1 VFRCEKYSGVFG
13 LQGQC
18 NLLLVQKK
26 RQFVIIALGLFLPLL
41 LRLAS
46 TPTANLSFF
55 LLAAYATTG
64 RAQAIQALGM
74 SWLLTMISPG
84 IAPPAPL
91 GSVGRYAVFMG
102 AFIAVFVRS
111 GILSGQLKA
120 SKIVLSTV
128 GLGVFFVIHSLF
140 TSPMP
145 DVSILKA
152 VSWLMVTATLFSA
165 WSGLAPA
172 EREKL
177 FRQLYL
183 GLVAIM
189 IISVPLFVLPLGYL
203 RNGSGFQ
210 GILNHPQAFGPT
222 MAILGAIAAS
232 KLFAE
237 KRPSWQY
244 LGVFGV
250 SLVFILASEARTA
263 GLALIIGLCLAVA
276 SVPVLS
282 GLRVRAV
289 LPGLRSRRVWGI
301 AGVVLCLGVI
311 FAPQIGEKVGNYIS
325 KSGRAGSVESI
336 AEAYDRSRGGLIDRM
351 IANINENPLTGIGYG
366 IASEPALMVVER
378 EPFFGLPVGAPVEKG
393 VLPLAMLEELG
404 WVGAGIVAVWLITLA
419 LKASRGG
426 VVSISVLITALMI
439 NMGENVLFSP
449 GGMGLFILIGVTWAA
464 SGVNREFPGTL
475 K

>member
-1 VFRCEKYSGVFG
+1 MFGRSDLKTRLSNSITSGSVAGVF
-13 LQGQC
+13 
-18 NLLLVQKK
+18 LLL
-26 RQFVIIALGLFLPLL
+26 ALS

-91 GSVGRYAVFMG
+91 GSVGRYAVFLG

-111 GILSGQLKA
+111 GILSGQLKT

-140 TSPMP
+140 ISPMP

-189 IISVPLFVLPLGYL
+189 VVSVPLFVLPLGYL

-237 KRPSWQY
+237 MRPSWQY

-263 GLALIIGLCLAVA
+263 GLALIIGLCLAIA

-404 WVGAGIVAVWLITLA
+404 WVGAGIVAVWLIALA
-419 LKASRGG
+419 LKASKNG

-439 NMGENVLFSP
+439 NMGENVFFSP
-449 GGMGLFILIGVTWAA
+449 GGMGLLILIGVTWAA
-464 SGVNREFPGTL
+464 SRVNSESAGTF
-475 K
+475 

>member
-1 VFRCEKYSGVFG
+1 
-13 LQGQC
+13 
-18 NLLLVQKK
+18 LLLVQKK
-26 RQFVIIALGLFLPLL
+26 RQFLMMALGLFLPLL

-102 AFIAVFVRS
+102 AFIAIFVRS

-128 GLGVFFVIHSLF
+128 GLGAFFVIHSLF
-140 TSPMP
+140 ISPMP
-145 DVSILKA
+145 DVSIFKA
-152 VSWLMVTATLFSA
+152 VSWLIVTATLFSA
-165 WSGLAPA
+165 WSGLTPA
-172 EREKL
+172 EREHL
-177 FRQLYL
+177 FRQLYV

-189 IISVPLFVLPLGYL
+189 VVSVPLFVLPLGYL

-237 KRPSWQY
+237 MRPSWQY

-263 GLALIIGLCLAVA
+263 GLALIIGLCLAIA

-336 AEAYDRSRGGLIDRM
+336 AEAYERSRGGLIDRM

-464 SGVNREFPGTL
+464 SGVNRESQGTL

>member
-1 VFRCEKYSGVFG
+1 MFLGP
-13 LQGQC
+13 
-18 NLLLVQKK
+18 KK
-26 RQFVIIALGLFLPLL
+26 SQFVVVALGLFLPLL

-120 SKIVLSTV
+120 SKIVLTTV

-140 TSPMP
+140 ISPMP

-203 RNGSGFQ
+203 RNGSSFQ

-263 GLALIIGLCLAVA
+263 GLALIIGLCLAIA

-282 GLRVRAV
+282 GRRVRAV

-301 AGVVLCLGVI
+301 AGVVLCFGVI
-311 FAPQIGEKVGNYIS
+311 FAPQIGDKVGNYIS

-336 AEAYDRSRGGLIDRM
+336 AEAYDKSRGGLIDRM
-351 IANINENPLTGIGYG
+351 VANINENPLTGIGYG

-404 WVGAGIVAVWLITLA
+404 WVGAGIVAVWLIALA
-419 LKASRGG
+419 LKASKNG

-439 NMGENVLFSP
+439 NMGENVFFSP
-449 GGMGLFILIGVTWAA
+449 GGMGLLILIGVTWAA
-464 SGVNREFPGTL
+464 SRVNSESAGTF
-475 K
+475 

>member
-1 VFRCEKYSGVFG
+1 M
-13 LQGQC
+13 
-18 NLLLVQKK
+18 LLVPKK
-26 RQFVIIALGLFLPLL
+26 SQFVIVALGLFLPLL

-55 LLAAYATTG
+55 LLAVYATTG

-140 TSPMP
+140 ISPMP

-177 FRQLYL
+177 FGQLYL

-189 IISVPLFVLPLGYL
+189 VVSVPLFVLPLGYL

-210 GILNHPQAFGPT
+210 GVLNHPQAFGPT

-250 SLVFILASEARTA
+250 SLLFILASEARTA
-263 GLALIIGLCLAVA
+263 GLALIIGLCLAIA
-276 SVPVLS
+276 SVPGLS
-282 GLRVRAV
+282 GRRVRAV

-301 AGVVLCLGVI
+301 AGIVFCFAVI
-311 FAPQIGEKVGNYIS
+311 FAPQIGDKVGNYIS

-336 AEAYDRSRGGLIDRM
+336 AEAYDKSRGGLIDRLV
-351 IANINENPLTGIGYG
+351 ANIEENPVTGIGFG
-366 IASEPALMVVER
+366 IGSEPELMVVER
-378 EPFFGLPVGAPVEKG
+378 DPVFGLPVSAAVEKG
-393 VLPLAMLEELG
+393 VLPLVIVEELG
-404 WVGAGIVAVWLITLA
+404 IPGALLVFVWLFWILRRAA
-419 LKASRGG
+419 LSG
-426 VVSISVLITALMI
+426 VTGVALIGTALLI
-439 NMGENVLFSP
+439 NMGESTFFSP
-449 GGMGLFILIGVTWAA
+449 GGLGMLILIGVCWAG
-464 SGVNREFPGTL
+464 SGRRLADVRH
-475 K
+475 

>member
-1 VFRCEKYSGVFG
+1 M
-13 LQGQC
+13 
-18 NLLLVQKK
+18 
-26 RQFVIIALGLFLPLL
+26 ALGLFLPLL

-102 AFIAVFVRS
+102 AFIAIFVRS

-128 GLGVFFVIHSLF
+128 GLGAFFVIHSLF
-140 TSPMP
+140 ISPMP
-145 DVSILKA
+145 DVSIFKA
-152 VSWLMVTATLFSA
+152 VSWLIVTATLFSA
-165 WSGLAPA
+165 WSGLTPA
-172 EREKL
+172 EREHL
-177 FRQLYL
+177 FRQLYV

-189 IISVPLFVLPLGYL
+189 VVSVPLFVLPLGYL

-237 KRPSWQY
+237 MRPSWQY

-263 GLALIIGLCLAVA
+263 GLALIIGLCLAIA

-336 AEAYDRSRGGLIDRM
+336 AEAYERSRGGLIDRM

-464 SGVNREFPGTL
+464 SGVNRESQGTL

>member
-1 VFRCEKYSGVFG
+1 
-13 LQGQC
+13 
-18 NLLLVQKK
+18 
-26 RQFVIIALGLFLPLL
+26 
-41 LRLAS
+41 
-46 TPTANLSFF
+46 
-55 LLAAYATTG
+55 
-64 RAQAIQALGM
+64 
-74 SWLLTMISPG
+74 
-84 IAPPAPL
+84 
-91 GSVGRYAVFMG
+91 MG

-140 TSPMP
+140 ISPMP

-172 EREKL
+172 ERDKL

-189 IISVPLFVLPLGYL
+189 VISVPLFVLPLGYL

-263 GLALIIGLCLAVA
+263 GLALIIGLCLAIA

-282 GLRVRAV
+282 GRRVRAV

-301 AGVVLCLGVI
+301 AGIVLCFGVI
-311 FAPQIGEKVGNYIS
+311 FAPQIGDKVGNYIS

-336 AEAYDRSRGGLIDRM
+336 AEAYDKSRGGLIDRM
-351 IANINENPLTGIGYG
+351 FTNINQTPLTGIGFG
-366 IASEPALMVVER
+366 IASEPALMAVER
-378 EPFFGLPVGAPVEKG
+378 DPLFGLPIGAPVEKG
-393 VLPLAMLEELG
+393 VLPLAVIEELG
-404 WVGAGIVAVWLITLA
+404 VVGAGIVALWIIALVVRAAKNGVVPISILIT
-419 LKASRGG
+419 
-426 VVSISVLITALMI
+426 VLMI
-439 NMGENVLFSP
+439 NMGENVFFSP
-449 GGMGLFILIGVTWAA
+449 GGMGLFFLIGVTWAA
-464 SGVNREFPGTL
+464 SRLDRESAGAFR
-475 K
+475 

>member
-1 VFRCEKYSGVFG
+1 MISR
-13 LQGQC
+13 L
-18 NLLLVQKK
+18 NHLVL
-26 RQFVIIALGLFLPLL
+26 LGLLAPLIF
-41 LRLAS
+41 RLAS

-91 GSVGRYAVFMG
+91 GSLGRYAVFMG

-140 TSPMP
+140 ISPMP

-172 EREKL
+172 ERDKL

-189 IISVPLFVLPLGYL
+189 VISVPLFVLPLGYL

-263 GLALIIGLCLAVA
+263 GLALIIGLCLAIA

-282 GLRVRAV
+282 GRRVRAV

-301 AGVVLCLGVI
+301 AGIVLCFGVI
-311 FAPQIGEKVGNYIS
+311 FAPQIGDKVGNYIS

-336 AEAYDRSRGGLIDRM
+336 AEAYDKSRGGLIDRM
-351 IANINENPLTGIGYG
+351 FTNINQTPLTGIGFG
-366 IASEPALMVVER
+366 IASEPALMAVER
-378 EPFFGLPVGAPVEKG
+378 DPLFGLPIGAPVEKG
-393 VLPLAMLEELG
+393 VLPLAVIEELG
-404 WVGAGIVAVWLITLA
+404 VVGAGIVALWIIALVVRAAKNGVVPISILIT
-419 LKASRGG
+419 
-426 VVSISVLITALMI
+426 VLMI
-439 NMGENVLFSP
+439 NMGENVFFSP
-449 GGMGLFILIGVTWAA
+449 GGMGLFFLIGVTWAA
-464 SGVNREFPGTL
+464 SRLDRESAGAFR
-475 K
+475 

>member
-1 VFRCEKYSGVFG
+1 MM
-13 LQGQC
+13 
-18 NLLLVQKK
+18 
-26 RQFVIIALGLFLPLL
+26 ALGLFLPLL

-102 AFIAVFVRS
+102 AFIAIFVRS

-128 GLGVFFVIHSLF
+128 GLGAFFVIHSLF
-140 TSPMP
+140 ISPMP
-145 DVSILKA
+145 DVSIFKA
-152 VSWLMVTATLFSA
+152 VSWLIVTATLFSA
-165 WSGLAPA
+165 WSGLTPA
-172 EREKL
+172 EREHL
-177 FRQLYL
+177 FRQLYV

-189 IISVPLFVLPLGYL
+189 VVSVPLFVLPLGYL

-237 KRPSWQY
+237 MRPSWQY

-263 GLALIIGLCLAVA
+263 GLALIIGLCLAIA

-336 AEAYDRSRGGLIDRM
+336 AEAYERSRGGLIDRM

-464 SGVNREFPGTL
+464 SGVNRESQGTL

>member
-1 VFRCEKYSGVFG
+1 MFIY
-13 LQGQC
+13 
-18 NLLLVQKK
+18 
-26 RQFVIIALGLFLPLL
+26 ALPLL
-41 LRLAS
+41 GLILPLILRLAS

-128 GLGVFFVIHSLF
+128 GLGVLFVIHSLF
-140 TSPMP
+140 ISPMP
-145 DVSILKA
+145 DVSIFKA
-152 VSWLMVTATLFSA
+152 VSWLIVTATLFSA
-165 WSGLAPA
+165 WSGLTPA
-172 EREKL
+172 EREHL
-177 FRQLYL
+177 FRQLYV

-189 IISVPLFVLPLGYL
+189 VVSVPLFVLPLGYL
-203 RNGSGFQ
+203 RNDSGFQ

-222 MAILGAIAAS
+222 MAILGVIAAS

-237 KRPSWQY
+237 MRPSWQY

-263 GLALIIGLCLAVA
+263 GLALIIGLCLAIA

-301 AGVVLCLGVI
+301 AGLVLCLGVI

-336 AEAYDRSRGGLIDRM
+336 AEAYDRSRGGLIGRM

-464 SGVNREFPGTL
+464 SGVNRESPGTL